1 MAQAPANSNA
11 LGMGRPLFDRA
22 ALESAL
28 AAGNWTALVEA
39 MISIQDALTGMGYAC
54 GAKDGDEKY
63 QNVVAQFVDPD
74 WVLYAG
80 RPDTPLTPD
89 VIPGLAGGGEITIER
104 DNSVIQGAATI
115 INFSTNFSVVD
126 AGGGQVDVDVTGG
139 GGGTTYTASTPLVIS
154 GGNDISLTI
163 GFGLTE
169 TADTL
174 VFNNGH
180 GLEDNGSGAVR
191 VKAHTLIDVDAN
203 GVSVDF
209 TEGSGYSGS
218 GDQYWRN
225 NNGTFQWAT
234 LPAPDGVGYDE
245 ILDNGSALT
254 KRAKLNIIGAASI
267 VDNAGSGRTD
277 VTISTGNLVIGMVTK
292 TIAGATAMNGTAI
305 TATAGRSADADAVTL
320 MTGDPSSL
328 TALQEDLGAG
338 DVNAVRRGATFSKS
352 DFRAST
358 SEPILMWGKL
368 ETYDSGDGEE
378 EHFVIVGPFDMR
390 SFVGHS
396 STDEQG
402 PYHPAGS
409 NKYELG
415 RSSC

>member
-28 AAGNWTALVEA
+28 AAGNWSALVEA

-63 QNVVAQFVDPD
+63 QNVVAQLIDSN

-89 VIPGLAGGGEITIER
+89 VIPGLAGGGEIAIER
-104 DNSVIQGAATI
+104 DNTVIQAAATI

-154 GGNDISLTI
+154 GGNDISLQF
-163 GFGLTE
+163 GFGLLE
-169 TADTL
+169 TANTL

-209 TEGSGYSGS
+209 TEGNNFSGS

-225 NNGTFQWAT
+225 NAGTFQWAT
-234 LPAPDGVGYDE
+234 LPTDMVGYDE
-245 ILDNGSALT
+245 IQTEGTPLT
-254 KRAKLNIIGAASI
+254 KRAKLNFIGAASV
-267 VDNAGSGRTD
+267 VDNSGSGRTD
-277 VTISTGNLVIGMVTK
+277 VTLGGGGRFYLTSEEIPAGEWDGVTLTLGSGQAELFVSTGT
-292 TIAGATAMNGTAI
+292 GTY
-305 TATAGRSADADAVTL
+305 
-320 MTGDPSSL
+320 
-328 TALQEDLGAG
+328 
-338 DVNAVRRGATFSKS
+338 
-352 DFRAST
+352 
-358 SEPILMWGKL
+358 EP
-368 ETYDSGDGEE
+368 DGESHTIYNHPE
-378 EHFVIVGPFDMR
+378 SPVASGSVVQCKLVDGLWVIDVEDC
-390 SFVGHS
+390 S
-396 STDEQG
+396 
-402 PYHPAGS
+402 
-409 NKYELG
+409 
-415 RSSC
+415 